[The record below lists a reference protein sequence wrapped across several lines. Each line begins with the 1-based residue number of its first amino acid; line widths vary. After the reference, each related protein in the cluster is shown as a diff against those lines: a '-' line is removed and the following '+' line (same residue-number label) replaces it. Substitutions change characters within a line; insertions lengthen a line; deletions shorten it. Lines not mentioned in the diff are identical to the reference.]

1 MISEIKIPFN
11 KNLFLKDDQIA
22 SDDNTIESEGEVDTD
37 SNGNEEN
44 EETIAIFSRK
54 KQVTH
59 LTSKD
64 SEVAKLGM
72 ARGRRSCIICEKPS
86 CLAIRASEGHRTGSR
101 EF

>member
-54 KQVTH
+54 KQVNEVYYSAVPIEYPK
-59 LTSKD
+59 TS
-64 SEVAKLGM
+64 EAGVAT
-72 ARGRRSCIICEKPS
+72 AYNI
-86 CLAIRASEGHRTGSR
+86 TGWKNPRDCWKNVS
-101 EF
+101 